1 MRKTAILFVICLLGA
16 CTKGTDRP
24 DVTAEAR
31 TDTDGVQR
39 IELDMH
45 SYYFEPNRIVVKR
58 DVPVELVL
66 SNSSHIV
73 PHNFT
78 LNGAGVN
85 VSEDKWGWGHD
96 TVRFTPTQ
104 TGEFEFACHKGD
116 HAKKGMVGTLV
127 VTE

>member
-1 MRKTAILFVICLLGA
+1 MKRFLTILALTAFAA

-24 DVTAEAR
+24 VVSQNAAMAD
-31 TDTDGVQR
+31 DGVQR
-39 IELDMH
+39 IKVEMH

-58 DVPVELVL
+58 DIPVEIVL
-66 SNSSHIV
+66 SNSSHVV

-104 TGEFEFACHKGD
+104 TGEFEFVCHKGD
-116 HAKKGMVGTLV
+116 HAEKGMKGTLV
-127 VTE
+127 VTD

>member
-1 MRKTAILFVICLLGA
+1 MKRLLTILTLIALSA

-24 DVTAEAR
+24 VVSQNATMAD
-31 TDTDGVQR
+31 DGVQR
-39 IELDMH
+39 IKVAMH

-58 DVPVELVL
+58 DVPVEIVL

-85 VSEDKWGWGHD
+85 VSATIVEIT
-96 TVRFTPTQ
+96 TVATSVNAPS
-104 TGEFEFACHKGD
+104 A
-116 HAKKGMVGTLV
+116 LV
-127 VTE
+127 RYVPRESVT

>member
-1 MRKTAILFVICLLGA
+1 MKRLLTILTLIAVAA

-24 DVTAEAR
+24 VVSQNATMAD
-31 TDTDGVQR
+31 DGVQR
-39 IELDMH
+39 INVAMH

-58 DVPVELVL
+58 DVPVEIVL

-104 TGEFEFACHKGD
+104 TGEFEFVCHKGD